1 MHLANVVN
9 TVLKRNWSQCMSH
22 KSTLLDM
29 LGSAVFLDMYCR
41 VPHAQ
46 TQAAEALGRTVLPN
60 WLGLRSW
67 LTAWAESK
75 LAGQPRARSWVSTT
89 TTWQVVCKKNRV
101 YKFIQEHSGWIPL
114 RKLEY
119 GTSPALRIL
128 KELFQIGV
136 RIDYIHSGVCWRGG
150 LHWSTKVGPVGDII
164 WYIYD
169 III

>member
-1 MHLANVVN
+1 MCVVATRPDRLNLPFQRCIWQMWWTPFWKGTEANVHEPQVHSARHVRFSSVSRHVLYSATCAN
-9 TVLKRNWSQCMSH
+9 TSSWS
-22 KSTLLDM
+22 LLF
-29 LGSAVFLDMYCR
+29 G
-41 VPHAQ
+41 
-46 TQAAEALGRTVLPN
+46 LGRTVLPN

-119 GTSPALRIL
+119 GTSPALRNYSRL
-128 KELFQIGV
+128 GSE
-136 RIDYIHSGVCWRGG
+136 
-150 LHWSTKVGPVGDII
+150 
-164 WYIYD
+164 
-169 III
+169 